1 MAIFPFGEME
11 AVASG
16 LRRSARAG
24 RLGRVAMGVG
34 LAVPLLI
41 VAGGLLLSADQAF
54 YNFFEG
60 LTNSLADTL
69 TEVVAKAVLSLLI
82 GVYLCCFY
90 LQAER
95 EKTPALRP
103 QREGDPGHD
112 RDRTVASG
120 GFSRP
125 EEQPEFQRRSVRCL
139 V

>member
-1 MAIFPFGEME
+1 
-11 AVASG
+11 
-16 LRRSARAG
+16 
-24 RLGRVAMGVG
+24 MGVG

-54 YNFFEG
+54 YVFFEG

-103 QREGDPGHD
+103 QREGDPVVLGVMLGLYCGLYLLFLVISC
-112 RDRTVASG
+112 RALPEMLRPGGAPELYSG
-120 GFSRP
+120 YAGKGFSSCA
-125 EEQPEFQRRSVRCL
+125 RRRC
-139 V
+139 